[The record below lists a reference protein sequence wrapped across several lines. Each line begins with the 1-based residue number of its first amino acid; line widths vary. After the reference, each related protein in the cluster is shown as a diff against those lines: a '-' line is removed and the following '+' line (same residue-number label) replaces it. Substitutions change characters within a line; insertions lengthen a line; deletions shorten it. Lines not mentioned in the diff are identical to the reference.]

1 MNAEKEYK
9 EHVVSKIVLDEMR
22 IRLHKRVGKYTFRS
36 INVNVLAGSIVD
48 EAVFEVTMKILGQS
62 NIRKYEVLY
71 EFPKNWWEH
80 LKHQYFPDWLLKKFP
95 VKVKVHT
102 RTVEFDHKALVPKWD
117 QFPKGQE
124 VVMFS
129 QPVSP
134 DVKESK

>member
-1 MNAEKEYK
+1 MSSEKEYK
-9 EHVVSKIVLDEMR
+9 EHIVSKIVLDEIR
-22 IRLHKRVGKYTFRS
+22 VRLHKRFGRYSFRS
-36 INVNVLAGSIVD
+36 IDVRVLAGSIVD
-48 EAVFEVTMKILGQS
+48 ETVFEVNMKILGQS
-62 NIRKYEVLY
+62 NIQKYDVLY

-95 VKVKVHT
+95 VKVKIHT

-129 QPVSP
+129 KPLTP